1 MSEKYRLADSVKKI
15 AGEIIATNHPHLV
28 EARIVYLFRSGK
40 WETAEKV
47 VLGKAKCT
55 SEDTRFLAEY
65 DFIIIINE
73 SAFWAATDEQ
83 QQALVD
89 HELSHC
95 DYSEDAKGNRKWR
108 CAHHDVEE
116 FVGVVRRHG
125 LWESDLQKL
134 VKAASEAPNSQV
146 DLFADTNPINS
157 INSINA
163 IDKVE
168 PTDMN

>member
-47 VLGKAKCT
+47 VLGKAKCA
-55 SEDTRFLAEY
+55 SEDTRFLTDC

-73 SAFWAATDEQ
+73 TAFWAATDEQ

-116 FVGVVRRHG
+116 FVGVVRRHA
-125 LWESDLQKL
+125 LLFVEDPDLL
-134 VKAASEAPNSQV
+134 GSLSLAP
-146 DLFADTNPINS
+146 I
-157 INSINA
+157 
-163 IDKVE
+163 
-168 PTDMN
+168 